1 MPARSASV
9 RRARK
14 QRPTHLT
21 GFIVT
26 WDVDSRDKPVCGRLH
41 RFIFGYVLAKNG
53 REYRYAGFIDRP
65 GVRYL
70 GQSVLFV
77 IPELL
82 SELRQFLDAN
92 RIEHVTISASICA
105 TIYASATS
113 RTAAET
119 V

>member
-41 RFIFGYVLAKNG
+41 RFTFGYVLAKNG
-53 REYRYAGFIDRP
+53 REYRP
-65 GVRYL
+65 GARYL

-92 RIEHVTISASICA
+92 RIEHVTMSASIGA

-113 RTAAET
+113 RTAA
-119 V
+119 

>member
-1 MPARSASV
+1 
-9 RRARK
+9 
-14 QRPTHLT
+14 
-21 GFIVT
+21 
-26 WDVDSRDKPVCGRLH
+26 LH
-41 RFIFGYVLAKNG
+41 RFTFGYVLAKNG

-92 RIEHVTISASICA
+92 RIEHVTMSASLGA

-113 RTAAET
+113 RTTA
-119 V
+119 